1 MHAPPLEILYDGI
14 VYRQEFTAN
23 ARHLTNPDGVPYQ
36 AITLLDVKQS
46 EDITREKW
54 DYGAGPFCGLG
65 AVFEGYLAGTE
76 RVRILLSSLKNA
88 GPRLVLPASSVAFD
102 PKHAS

>member
-1 MHAPPLEILYDGI
+1 VHAPPLEIFYDGI

-23 ARHLTNPDGVPYQ
+23 ARHLANPDGVPYQ

-54 DYGAGPFCGLG
+54 DYGVHKHSPTSCFG
-65 AVFEGYLAGTE
+65 FE
-76 RVRILLSSLKNA
+76 
-88 GPRLVLPASSVAFD
+88 
-102 PKHAS
+102 